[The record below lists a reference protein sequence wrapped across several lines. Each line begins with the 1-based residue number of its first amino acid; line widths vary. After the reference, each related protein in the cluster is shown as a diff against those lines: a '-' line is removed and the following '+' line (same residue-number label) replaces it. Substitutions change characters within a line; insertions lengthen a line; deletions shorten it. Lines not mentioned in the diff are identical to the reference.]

1 MSGRCGSASSTTAS
15 EFIRTTWGAS
25 SGMALR
31 RARPGMGSGCT
42 AGRSPPRNSVAR
54 SRHTVRGPDAGRA
67 SSWNCRAERCMAKHP
82 EIGAPRLLVID
93 DNVAIHQDFL
103 KVLGST
109 PEKAAEDEFL
119 AAEAALFGEPV
130 EVSERPTFTIDS
142 AHQGQEGVEKV
153 RQALEEGHPYSM
165 AFVDMRMPPGWD
177 GLQTIEHLWAV
188 DPHIQVVICS
198 AQADYDWMDVVQR
211 LGHSDQ
217 LLVLRKPFEPIEVLQ
232 CANSL
237 TSKWRNERIIRAQV
251 ASLERDVSVRTQ
263 GLEAA
268 TRQLRHLATHDALT
282 GLPNRVLLDDRI
294 AQALTHAHRERHSFA
309 VMLCDLDRFKLIN
322 DSLGHHA
329 GDHLLQEVARRLTN
343 VVRDVDTVARLGA
356 DEFII
361 VLSPL
366 TSRKD
371 AEVVAQRV
379 IEAMQPAVEIAGITI
394 HASLSIG
401 IAFYPDDGSSVET
414 LIAHADAAMFA
425 AKQRGRN
432 SVQCYAAGMD
442 AGTHDKVRLESDLH
456 TALALRQFELYY
468 QPKVDTMSGTFYSA
482 EALIR
487 WRHPERGL
495 VSPAAFIPLAEECG
509 LIGPIGEWVL
519 REACRQGRAWQQAGL
534 SPVRI
539 AVNVAASQFRAGDL
553 VETIHQ
559 ALADAELE
567 ARFLEVELTESAVM
581 SDPEES
587 IKILEQLSEMGVL
600 VSVDDFGTGYSSMS
614 YLRRFPI
621 DQLKIDRSFLSEI
634 TARSD
639 DASIVGA
646 IVSLAHNLRLKVV
659 AEGVE
664 TVAQLDL
671 LKTLGCDQYQG
682 YQFSPPVPAA
692 EFESLMRGVYANG
705 ADLANDDADR
715 QGQEDSDDR
724 DKVIT
729 EINH

>member
-1 MSGRCGSASSTTAS
+1 
-15 EFIRTTWGAS
+15 
-25 SGMALR
+25 
-31 RARPGMGSGCT
+31 
-42 AGRSPPRNSVAR
+42 
-54 SRHTVRGPDAGRA
+54 
-67 SSWNCRAERCMAKHP
+67 MAKHP

-109 PEKAAEDEFL
+109 PEKAAENEFL

-177 GLQTIEHLWAV
+177 GLETIEHLWAV

-198 AQADYDWMDVVQR
+198 AHADYDWMDVIQR

-394 HASLSIG
+394 HASPSIG

-705 ADLANDDADR
+705 ADLANDDALR
-715 QGQEDSDDR
+715 TRSKLAAR
-724 DKVIT
+724 RRR
-729 EINH
+729 